1 MEAEHVLEIL
11 VMQEEQMEKIQSFL
25 QSHQLVAEAVEL
37 MIQAP
42 QTALM

>member
-25 QSHQLVAEAVEL
+25 QSHQLVVEAVEL

-42 QTALM
+42 QTVLM